1 MFTGPNAGAPDPS
14 ITVASRISSDPNGP
28 ACSGALALCA
38 LAFVAAIAA
47 PTPNNT
53 ATTVFIVLLDPPG
66 HFPANKP
73 ARLTSW
79 PGEVQH
85 RFTLLGSLQ
94 SCLELVETAHLPVIA
109 ILLGAIGTGLQAQR
123 VSIESQVV
131 TAKTQQNTAFVVL
144 WTTFSEAKLLRCKQ

>member
-14 ITVASRISSDPNGP
+14 ITVTSRISSDPNGP

-47 PTPNNT
+47 PTPNN
-53 ATTVFIVLLDPPG
+53 
-66 HFPANKP
+66 P
-73 ARLTSW
+73 ARLISW